1 MLSCVWVLTSCS
13 NYGYYKASK
22 ASSLRTSGPRPVFL
36 NRLFEEARQS
46 CFARGNQKTIQAL
59 DNKNALGERSYL
71 EFSDPQGTPKTNAL
85 CSKVTW

>member
-1 MLSCVWVLTSCS
+1 MLSCVWVLISCS

-22 ASSLRTSGPRPVFL
+22 ASSFRTSDPRSVFL

-59 DNKNALGERSYL
+59 HNKNALKELSSF
-71 EFSDPQGTPKTNAL
+71 EFSDPQGTPKPNAL